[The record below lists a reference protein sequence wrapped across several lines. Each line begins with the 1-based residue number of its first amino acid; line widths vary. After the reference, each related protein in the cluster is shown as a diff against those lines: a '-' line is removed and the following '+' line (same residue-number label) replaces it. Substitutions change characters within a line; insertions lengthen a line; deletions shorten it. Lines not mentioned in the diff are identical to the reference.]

1 MRQARHEHN
10 DLEVNLN
17 NQSQGSRVHN
27 ISIIFFE
34 DDAKE
39 VYHLYCNALVVTLL
53 VANKCMYRILN
64 DNEIAIDILFMST
77 NGSVVP
83 KGVIKLTV
91 SFGKVRPK

>member
-17 NQSQGSRVHN
+17 NQSQGSRVRD

-53 VANKCMYRILN
+53 LANKCMYQILN

-77 NGSVVP
+77 KGSVVP